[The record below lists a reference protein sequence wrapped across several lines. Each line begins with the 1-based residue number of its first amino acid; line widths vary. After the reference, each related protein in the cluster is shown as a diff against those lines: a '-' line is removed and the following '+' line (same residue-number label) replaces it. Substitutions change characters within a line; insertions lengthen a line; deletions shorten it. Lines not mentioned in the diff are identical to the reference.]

1 MNSIDVP
8 AELRRRL
15 RLAAA
20 KHDRTVGQYVREAIE
35 ERLRDDLGDE
45 NEAMLALTAKTDPVW
60 PNCGTTRKTR
70 SMTAYNEGMWFWFL
84 LCFRMNPGRN
94 SARRL

>member
-1 MNSIDVP
+1 MAKQMAVSAKRPRISIDVP

-20 KHDRTVGQYVREAIE
+20 KHDRTVGQYVLEAIE

-45 NEAMLALTAKTDPVW
+45 NEAMLALTAKTDPVLAELW
-60 PNCGTTRKTR
+60 DNKKDAEYDRI
-70 SMTAYNEGMWFWFL
+70 
-84 LCFRMNPGRN
+84 
-94 SARRL
+94 